1 MLLLGC
7 SGGGGLAVTC
17 TRLQFGSVVVSLLAT
32 AFLSDYPPTG
42 YCLMHVRYIPPSFM
56 KNPFTWVDS
65 RIYSSTLFDALPVK

>member
-17 TRLQFGSVVVSLLAT
+17 PRLQFGSVVVSLLAT
-32 AFLSDYPPTG
+32 AFLSDYPPV
-42 YCLMHVRYIPPSFM
+42 HVRYISPSFM